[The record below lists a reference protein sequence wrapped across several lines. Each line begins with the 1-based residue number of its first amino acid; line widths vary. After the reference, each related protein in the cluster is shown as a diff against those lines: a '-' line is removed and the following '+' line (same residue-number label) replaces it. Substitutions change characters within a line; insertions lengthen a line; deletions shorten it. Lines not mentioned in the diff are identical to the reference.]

1 MEISYNKQELPIL
14 PKNHRL
20 SLLYSRYIHNILHLG
35 IDSDVAKIRSYYW
48 IIGLFNIV
56 KQIRNNCTVCKKKYL
71 KMSTQSMGKLPV
83 ERLKPAPA
91 FFHSMVDLFGPY
103 TIRGEVN
110 KRSSKKAYGVIVTD
124 LLSRAVYIDIA
135 SDYSTDSFLLVF
147 RRFVSIHGCPKVVY
161 SDKGSQLSCAS
172 EELQAIARDF
182 DWEKIESFGYE
193 KGLSWKFSPG
203 DSPWWN
209 GCCESLV
216 RSVKKAINE
225 IMSEQRVS
233 YNELLTIFFES
244 ANLVN
249 ERPIGMK
256 PSKYQDFT
264 YLCPND
270 LLLGRSTSRVPS
282 GPFSENKPLIKR
294 FLFIQSLIHS
304 FWKKWTS
311 KYFPNLLI
319 QEKWHH
325 SKRNIMIGDIVI
337 IQDSDLPRG
346 QWKLGKVVKTI
357 PGIDQRVRRIEIQYK
372 NKNSDTFVTIERA
385 VQKVAVVL
393 PIDDENNT

>member
-1 MEISYNKQELPIL
+1 
-14 PKNHRL
+14 
-20 SLLYSRYIHNILHLG
+20 
-35 IDSDVAKIRSYYW
+35 
-48 IIGLFNIV
+48 
-56 KQIRNNCTVCKKKYL
+56 
-71 KMSTQSMGKLPV
+71 MSTQNMGKLPV

-110 KRSSKKAYGVIVTD
+110 KRSSKKVYGVIVTD

-135 SDYSTDSFLLVF
+135 SDYSTESFLLVF
-147 RRFVSIHGCPKVVY
+147 RRFVSIHGYPKVVY

-172 EELQAIARDF
+172 EELQAISRNF
-182 DWEKIESFGYE
+182 DWGKIESCGYD
-193 KGLSWKFSPG
+193 KGLSWKFSPAE
-203 DSPWWN
+203 SPWWN

-216 RSVKKAINE
+216 RSIKKAINE
-225 IMSEQRVS
+225 IMKEQRLS

-249 ERPIGMK
+249 ERPIGTK
-256 PSKYQDFT
+256 PSENQDFT

-282 GPFSENKPLIKR
+282 GLFNESKSLIKR
-294 FLFIQSLIHS
+294 FIFIQSLIDS

-311 KYFPNLLI
+311 KYFPELLI

-325 SKRNIMIGDIVI
+325 GKRNIMVGDIVT
-337 IQDSDLPRG
+337 IQDNDLPRG
-346 QWKLGKVVKTI
+346 QWKLGKVIKTT
-357 PGIDQRVRRIEIQYK
+357 PGIDKRVRRIEIQYK
-372 NKNSDTFVTIERA
+372 NKNSDTFVTIELVFRR
-385 VQKVAVVL
+385 
-393 PIDDENNT
+393 

>member
-1 MEISYNKQELPIL
+1 M
-14 PKNHRL
+14 H
-20 SLLYSRYIHNILHLG
+20 
-35 IDSDVAKIRSYYW
+35 
-48 IIGLFNIV
+48 
-56 KQIRNNCTVCKKKYL
+56 
-71 KMSTQSMGKLPV
+71 
-83 ERLKPAPA
+83 
-91 FFHSMVDLFGPY
+91 
-103 TIRGEVN
+103 
-110 KRSSKKAYGVIVTD
+110 GVIITD
-124 LLSRAVYIDIA
+124 LLSRAVYVEIA
-135 SDYSTDSFLLVF
+135 SEYSTESFLFVF

-256 PSKYQDFT
+256 PSKYQDSVINTFF
-264 YLCPND
+264 LEKMD
-270 LLLGRSTSRVPS
+270 FKI
-282 GPFSENKPLIKR
+282 FSKP
-294 FLFIQSLIHS
+294 
-304 FWKKWTS
+304 
-311 KYFPNLLI
+311 
-319 QEKWHH
+319 
-325 SKRNIMIGDIVI
+325 
-337 IQDSDLPRG
+337 
-346 QWKLGKVVKTI
+346 
-357 PGIDQRVRRIEIQYK
+357 
-372 NKNSDTFVTIERA
+372 SDTGKMA
-385 VQKVAVVL
+385 SQ
-393 PIDDENNT
+393 